1 MDLLKSQGVIPYY
14 FVAGGSGGMEVIMK
28 KLANFYNK
36 FEEYTLVL
44 SLIITVVVIFI
55 QVVARYVFNSSL
67 SWSEEFSRYLFIW
80 QTWLGSSVAL
90 RDKKHIR
97 LEILDNKFG
106 PRGYNVIMIIA
117 DVLWL
122 AFDIFLITNGTELVG
137 KQFMRGTK
145 SSGIGIPL
153 AFVYASLPFSSL
165 VIAFRLIAEIV
176 QSFKSLKTAGG
187 ES

>member
-1 MDLLKSQGVIPYY
+1 
-14 FVAGGSGGMEVIMK
+14 MEVIMK
-28 KLANFYNK
+28 KLANCYNK
-36 FEEYTLVL
+36 FEEYALVL
-44 SLIITVVVIFI
+44 SLIITVIVIFI
-55 QVVARYVFNSSL
+55 QVIARYVFNSSL

-106 PRGYNVIMIIA
+106 PKGFNMMMIMA

-122 AFDIFLITNGTELVG
+122 AFDIFLITSGVELVS
-137 KQFMRGTK
+137 KQWMRGTR

-165 VIAFRLIAEIV
+165 VIAFRLVVEII
-176 QSFKSLKTAGG
+176 QSFRSLKTAGG
-187 ES
+187 EN